1 MISVLKG
8 DRKFT
13 SLSLTKYILSFDL
26 SYKYSLNLSIK
37 DTNVKNN
44 NVKSFTLLPESCYGL
59 ITLLNAAKIAIYGWG
74 DSLD

>member
-44 NVKSFTLLPESCYGL
+44 NVKSFILLPESCYGL
-59 ITLLNAAKIAIYGWG
+59 ITLLSAAKISIYGWG
-74 DSLD
+74 GNLD